1 MAKPLFDA
9 DHLITMF
16 ETATADQGEKVRKA
30 VSDAT
35 LAALQAR
42 ELSLKNIRG
51 ALQQVADAAAQGAA
65 KNVVAGA
72 DVPALL
78 DKAVSGM
85 DQALLRAVE
94 ANRAALGMLVS
105 QGADLRDGALKKAL
119 SEMEKFE
126 DTLMAAVKKAAA
138 GAGGTLQ
145 GPFDAVLQ
153 KMQAGGTLSGAGAA
167 RSAEAL
173 MDQMHSAMRSSRAS
187 SLRAVQAM
195 ADGYTAM
202 VSGVLLGMSE
212 ALTGTL
218 SGTSSGTAGKKSGS
232 KKA

>member
-9 DHLITMF
+9 DALITMF
-16 ETATADQGEKVRKA
+16 ENATAESGDKVRKA
-30 VSDAT
+30 VGDAT

-72 DVPALL
+72 DVPGLL
-78 DKAVSGM
+78 DKAVAGM
-85 DQALLRAVE
+85 DQALLRAVD

-119 SEMEKFE
+119 ADMEKFE
-126 DTLMAAVKKAAA
+126 DTLMAALKKAAG
-138 GAGGTLQ
+138 GAGVTLQ
-145 GPFDAVLQ
+145 GPFDAVLE
-153 KMQAGGTLSGAGAA
+153 KLQAGGTLSGAGAA
-167 RSAEAL
+167 KTVEGL
-173 MDQMHSAMRSSRAS
+173 MDQMQQSMRASRAS

-195 ADGYTAM
+195 ADSYTSM
-202 VSGVLLGMSE
+202 VSGVLIGMSE
-212 ALTGTL
+212 ALQGK
-218 SGTSSGTAGKKSGS
+218 TAAPP
-232 KKA
+232 KAGAARKAAK